1 MEMEPRL
8 KAKLLVQALVRR
20 CGAENRAA
28 YVVRRGDADSGA
40 VLVKRTSVEGCT
52 VFQTVFSDDGS
63 RRFLAVTGD
72 APGPEA
78 EADAFLARQTR
89 IDEDAWVVEVEAP
102 SGWTP

>member
-1 MEMEPRL
+1 MEPRL

-40 VLVKRTSVEGCT
+40 VLVKRVSTEGCT
-52 VFQTVFSDDGS
+52 VFQTVFAEDGT
-63 RRFLAVTGD
+63 RRWVAAAGETPQ
-72 APGPEA
+72 AEA

-102 SGWTP
+102 ADWMP

>member
-20 CGAENRAA
+20 CGVENRAA

-40 VLVKRTSVEGCT
+40 VLVKRVSAEGCT
-52 VFQTVFSDDGS
+52 VFQTIFSEDGA
-63 RRFLAVTGD
+63 RRWIAATGD
-72 APGPEA
+72 APGAEA
-78 EADAFLARQTR
+78 DADAFLARQTR

-102 SGWTP
+102 PDWTP